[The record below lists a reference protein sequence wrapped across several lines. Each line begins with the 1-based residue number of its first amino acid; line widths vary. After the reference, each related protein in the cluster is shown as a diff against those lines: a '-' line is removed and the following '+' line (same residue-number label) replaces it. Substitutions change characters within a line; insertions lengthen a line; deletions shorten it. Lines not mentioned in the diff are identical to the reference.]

1 MEKRVLETAEV
12 RGGDGGQLEEE
23 EVVMPEK
30 KGGIKRLLS
39 LRRRG

>member
-1 MEKRVLETAEV
+1 MEKRVLETGEV
-12 RGGDGGQLEEE
+12 RGGDGGQLEREE
-23 EVVMPEK
+23 AVVPEK